1 MRRNQLVMLIACAV
15 FTASSA
21 NAFAGIHTI
30 PGASPS
36 RIDGERGAMPD
47 PSEQELILQAALLA
61 AKGNLEKQLPILQ
74 TLAEIYREQSRL
86 HEEESCLLRVIGILH
101 SRDGISSVYAA
112 IAYLRLSSI
121 YFEMEEFQ
129 KAEMAG
135 QSAIDVF
142 RKSCGSASVNLA
154 LAYNNL
160 GWIEL
165 KMKKFDKAESHL
177 LQALEILRRTIGSNH
192 MLYGLISQNLGELF
206 WQRGN
211 AEHASKWYRQALK
224 ILNKN
229 LPPGDAAIVG
239 LTRRYAE
246 SQQLLEKKAGSRR
259 R

>member
-1 MRRNQLVMLIACAV
+1 MRRNEFVMSIACAV
-15 FTASSA
+15 LTASSA
-21 NAFAGIHTI
+21 NAFAGIHSI

-36 RIDGERGAMPD
+36 QIDAERGAMPD
-47 PSEQELILQAALLA
+47 ASEQELILQAALLA
-61 AKGNLEKQLPILQ
+61 AKGNFEKQLPILQ

-101 SRDGISSVYAA
+101 SQDGLSSVYAA
-112 IAYLRLSSI
+112 TAYLRLSSI
-121 YFEMEEFQ
+121 YFAMEEFQ

-135 QSAIDVF
+135 QSAIDIF

-154 LAYNNL
+154 MAYNNL

-165 KMKKFDKAESHL
+165 KLKKFDKSESHL
-177 LQALEILRRTIGSNH
+177 LLALEILRRTVGSSH
-192 MLYGLISQNLGELF
+192 ILYGLISQNLGELF

-211 AEHASKWYRQALK
+211 AANASKWYRQALK

-246 SQQLLEKKAGSRR
+246 SQQLLDKKARTR
-259 R
+259 KR